1 MDIGMF
7 LLFGFFLTLAALAI
21 KPIRKSAGLLL
32 VIVGTIASFTGIGLI
47 IGIPLILV
55 GGVLLFV

>member
-1 MDIGMF
+1 M
-7 LLFGFFLTLAALAI
+7 AALAI